1 MIEINNV
8 SYKYKTGIEV
18 IKNINIKIND
28 GEFVAIIGKN
38 GSGKSTISK
47 LITGLEKPT
56 KGDVIINGINT
67 KDKKRSL
74 ELRKTIG
81 IVFQNPENQIVFN
94 KVYDDIEFGMKN
106 LSSNIENIE
115 SRIELALQKVGMY
128 EYINKDTF
136 ELSLGQKQ
144 RIAIAGILAL
154 DTKIIVLDEPTTM
167 LDPEGKKAIYEI
179 VKSLNKQGY
188 TVIYIT
194 NVIDEIL
201 LADRIIMLK
210 QGNIENEFNK
220 NDILQNIDIL
230 RSLNMEVPIIIQ
242 ILEKLKEKNIDID
255 LKEFTINELV
265 QKIVDF
271 KGE

>member
-1 MIEINNV
+1 
-8 SYKYKTGIEV
+8 
-18 IKNINIKIND
+18 
-28 GEFVAIIGKN
+28 
-38 GSGKSTISK
+38 
-47 LITGLEKPT
+47 
-56 KGDVIINGINT
+56 
-67 KDKKRSL
+67 
-74 ELRKTIG
+74 
-81 IVFQNPENQIVFN
+81 
-94 KVYDDIEFGMKN
+94 
-106 LSSNIENIE
+106 
-115 SRIELALQKVGMY
+115 
-128 EYINKDTF
+128 
-136 ELSLGQKQ
+136 
-144 RIAIAGILAL
+144 
-154 DTKIIVLDEPTTM
+154 M

-242 ILEKLKEKNIDID
+242 ILEKLKEKSIDID